1 MAKNAVWNLAIC
13 CGTIWRRREKRNI
26 GAQLQSLTCIIAQK
40 IFWKIY
46 FLVWLLV
53 RTNLFIPSP
62 FWTTYTNFDS
72 CCPCYVARCGKK
84 NLYRCTSTFSPLN
97 YCSEIF
103 FKSLS
108 YTYEVV
114 RQTFPPISGLFEI
127 FNRNF
132 TKIVAPPNNKN
143 KYYLVYLKGQ
153 SMVKNSVNTEQYQNW
168 PINRDTTPVQRT
180 ACRPR
185 SVTEKQK
192 KINKKNIQTPC
203 FRTYS
208 RRT

>member
-1 MAKNAVWNLAIC
+1 M
-13 CGTIWRRREKRNI
+13 TF
-26 GAQLQSLTCIIAQK
+26 GAHRLVHSEPFLDYLYELQH
-40 IFWKIY
+40 
-46 FLVWLLV
+46 LLSALHSDM
-53 RTNLFIPSP
+53 R
-62 FWTTYTNFDS
+62 
-72 CCPCYVARCGKK
+72 KK
-84 NLYRCTSTFSPLN
+84 NLYRCTSTFSALN

-153 SMVKNSVNTEQYQNW
+153 SMVKNSVNTEQYQN
-168 PINRDTTPVQRT
+168 
-180 ACRPR
+180 
-185 SVTEKQK
+185 
-192 KINKKNIQTPC
+192 
-203 FRTYS
+203 
-208 RRT
+208 